1 MWTQCMLIVVVENQ
15 SLYLM
20 HTKGGGGGT
29 SVKFFQTVT
38 QITSMGSLSDKF
50 SLLVA
55 VWTKPFPGVIDLWD
69 DVEHL
74 KYIVW

>member
-1 MWTQCMLIVVVENQ
+1 M
-15 SLYLM
+15 
-20 HTKGGGGGT
+20 
-29 SVKFFQTVT
+29 KFFQTVT

-55 VWTKPFPGVIDLWD
+55 VWTKLFPGVTDLGD